1 MPRSL
6 HQFEPNECTHAP
18 AALRPR
24 SHWWSGTAQLLS
36 SSSSSS
42 SCCCVLHLSISFDS
56 VSPWGQ
62 IQAFLQSRSLGFSS
76 TVSPPFFEKRTRR
89 ARFTRHHKEG
99 TLHPSSS
106 FHPSIHQNWKRMRCA
121 AVVCAAIITASL
133 QKSHPSHALLTHFQ
147 SVCPGYAFSAWLQ
160 SFFLVILFIFNGQCS
175 PPLPSP
181 NPVWLMWIH
190 RDISACWWWTS
201 SCLMLQKHHSLC
213 LGL

>member
-1 MPRSL
+1 MPQPL
-6 HQFEPNECTHAP
+6 HQFEPNEAHAP
-18 AALRPR
+18 QLHCAPR

-42 SCCCVLHLSISFDS
+42 SCCCVLHHSISFDS

-76 TVSPPFFEKRTRR
+76 TVSPPFFEKRTRW
-89 ARFTRHHKEG
+89 ARITRHHKEG

-147 SVCPGYAFSAWLQ
+147 SVLPGYAFSAWFCMA
-160 SFFLVILFIFNGQCS
+160 SVLFSCDFIYFYWTVLPS
-175 PPLPSP
+175 PPL
-181 NPVWLMWIH
+181 
-190 RDISACWWWTS
+190 TQ
-201 SCLMLQKHHSLC
+201 SCMTHVDSQEYFCMLQMN
-213 LGL
+213 